1 MSQNAWGL
9 RHPGLVTDKGGKT
22 AFNVYLVQ

>member
-9 RHPGLVTDKGGKT
+9 RHPGLVMSKSGKT
-22 AFNVYLVQ
+22 AFNVYRVQ